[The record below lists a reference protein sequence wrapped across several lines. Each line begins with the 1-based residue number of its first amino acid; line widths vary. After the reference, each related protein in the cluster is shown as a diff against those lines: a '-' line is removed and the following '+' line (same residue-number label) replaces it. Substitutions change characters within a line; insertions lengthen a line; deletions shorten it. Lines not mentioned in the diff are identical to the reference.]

1 MRKPLLSLFVLSSLA
16 LAIGLRAQTAPPRAS
31 GNTRAAVAAA
41 ERFLTSLDATQKP
54 HASYAFDDKI
64 KSAWHNLPPNMQARA
79 GIPFRDLTAAQQ
91 ELGRA
96 VLTSVLSDYGYQ
108 KVLKIMAADEYLG
121 KEWGAGFPTG
131 PTAYMLAI
139 YGTPSLNQPWA
150 VQFNGH
156 HLGINVA
163 IAAPDNVLTPTLTAA
178 YPNIYD
184 DHGKAVFVLEDEAT
198 RALKLIQA
206 LSPTLQEKA
215 IQKAQIWDFVLGP
228 GHDGEMLQPE
238 GLKGSDMTAAQK
250 DLLLNT
256 AAAWVNISDQ
266 ASAQA
271 KMAELRRNVNDTY
284 FLWSGSTTTPGDAYF
299 RISGPTVWIEY
310 SPQTVG
316 GPGSARRGGQ
326 AGGAGAPAGAPAAPR
341 GDGQGARGRG
351 NFDAILNSPDR
362 KLDPVHVHTVYRDFT
377 NDYGRRFY
385 AATR

>member
-1 MRKPLLSLFVLSSLA
+1 MRKPLLSLLILCSVA
-16 LAIGLRAQTAPPRAS
+16 LVISLRAQTTPPRAP
-31 GNTRAAVAAA
+31 GNTRAAVTAA
-41 ERFLTSLDATQKP
+41 ERFLASLDATQKP

-64 KSAWHNLPPNMQARA
+64 KSDWHNLPPNMHARA
-79 GIPFRDLTAAQQ
+79 GIAFRDLTPVQQ
-91 ELGRA
+91 DLGRA

-108 KVLKIMAADEYLG
+108 KVQKIMAADDYLG
-121 KEWGAGFPTG
+121 REWGAGFPTG

-139 YGTPSLNQPWA
+139 YGTPSLSQPWS

-163 IAAPDNVLTPTLTAA
+163 MAAPDNVLTPTLTAA

-206 LSPTLQEKA
+206 LNPAQQEKA
-215 IQKAQIWDFVLGP
+215 IQKTQVWDFLLGP
-228 GHDGEMLQPE
+228 GHDGEVLQPE
-238 GLKGSDMTAAQK
+238 GVKGFDMTAAQK
-250 DLLLNT
+250 ELLLST
-256 AAAWVNISDQ
+256 AAAWVNISDS

-284 FLWSGSTTTPGDAYF
+284 FLWSGSTTTAGDAYF
-299 RISGPTVWIEY
+299 RIQGPTAWIEY

-326 AGGAGAPAGAPAAPR
+326 PGAAPGGAPAGPR

-351 NFDAILNSPDR
+351 NFDAVLNSPDR